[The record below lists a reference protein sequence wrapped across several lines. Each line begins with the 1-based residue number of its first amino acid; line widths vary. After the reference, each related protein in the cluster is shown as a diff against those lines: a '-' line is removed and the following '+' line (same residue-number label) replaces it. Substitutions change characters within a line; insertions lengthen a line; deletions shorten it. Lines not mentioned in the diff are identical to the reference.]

1 LGLTVGRCHVSKN
14 TLDWAVYA
22 NKGIIWQ
29 TQSENSPAAIRAVIK
44 QLQALPDFG
53 RSNCVV
59 CMEHTGLYNAH
70 ALEVLFQAQL
80 PIWLEA
86 SLQIKQAGGLQ
97 RGKSDSVDA
106 QRIAE
111 YAYRFQDRIRLWQ
124 PPRPVM
130 KNLAEFTRLRQ
141 RLQGMINQLKPGRP
155 LGLSPGK
162 KPRFGSLPVVNQS
175 GVT

>member
-1 LGLTVGRCHVSKN
+1 MDIHHYIGIDVSKN

-22 NKGIIWQ
+22 QKRIIWQ
-29 TQSENSPAAIRAVIK
+29 TQSENSPAAIRAVVK
-44 QLQALPDFG
+44 QLQTLPGFS
-53 RSNCVV
+53 RSTCIV
-59 CMEHTGLYNAH
+59 CMEHTGIYNAH
-70 ALEVLFQAQL
+70 ALEVLFQAQI

-111 YAYRFQDRIRLWQ
+111 YAYRFRDRLRLWQ

-130 KNLAEFTRLRQ
+130 KKIGRINPSSSAPARHDQPVESALGGTKTLR
-141 RLQGMINQLKPGRP
+141 
-155 LGLSPGK
+155 
-162 KPRFGSLPVVNQS
+162 
-175 GVT
+175 